1 MLQGD
6 GVHGARYNSR
16 VAMTMTTLRVWFAA
30 LSVCL
35 VAAVVTSAAAED
47 KKTIAD
53 KVYSVAQA
61 DRGEAR
67 FKASCSACHSTNSF
81 SGGAFAEKWTGQ
93 TLSEVFDFIS
103 NAMPENDPGSL
114 KREDYVNVIAFIL
127 KINNLPAGDADLPT
141 DSAGLKN
148 IQIDPK

>member
-1 MLQGD
+1 MKKI
-6 GVHGARYNSR
+6 NF
-16 VAMTMTTLRVWFAA
+16 RVWCAA
-30 LSVCL
+30 LTFCL
-35 VAAVVTSAAAED
+35 AAAVMTSAAAED

-53 KVYSVAQA
+53 KVYSAAQA

-67 FKASCSACHSTNSF
+67 FKASCTSCHSTNSF
-81 SGGAFAEKWTGQ
+81 SGGAFAEKWSGQ

-114 KREDYVNVIAFIL
+114 KRDDYVNVIAFML

-148 IQIDPK
+148 IQIDTK

>member
-1 MLQGD
+1 MKML
-6 GVHGARYNSR
+6 NFR
-16 VAMTMTTLRVWFAA
+16 VGCAA
-30 LSVCL
+30 LALSF
-35 VAAVVTSAAAED
+35 VAAAMTSAAGED

-53 KVYSVAQA
+53 KVYSAAQA
-61 DRGEAR
+61 ERGEAR
-67 FKASCSACHSTNSF
+67 FKTSCTACHSPNSF
-81 SGGAFAEKWTGQ
+81 SGGAFAEKWSGQ

-114 KREDYVNVIAFIL
+114 KREDYVNVIAFML
-127 KINNLPAGDADLPT
+127 KINNLPTGDADLPT

>member
-1 MLQGD
+1 MIT
-6 GVHGARYNSR
+6 S
-16 VAMTMTTLRVWFAA
+16 TFRVWCVA
-30 LSVCL
+30 LSLCL
-35 VAAVVTSAAAED
+35 VAAVMTSAAAED

-53 KVYSVAQA
+53 KVYSTAQA

-67 FKASCSACHSTNSF
+67 FKASCSSCHSTNSF
-81 SGGAFAEKWTGQ
+81 SGGAFAEKWSGQ

-114 KREDYVNVIAFIL
+114 KREDYVNVIAYML

-141 DSAGLKN
+141 ESAGLKS

>member
-1 MLQGD
+1 MKML
-6 GVHGARYNSR
+6 NFR
-16 VAMTMTTLRVWFAA
+16 VGCAA
-30 LSVCL
+30 LALSF
-35 VAAVVTSAAAED
+35 VAAAMTSAAGED

-53 KVYSVAQA
+53 KVYPRLRPSVAK
-61 DRGEAR
+61 R
-67 FKASCSACHSTNSF
+67 ASRRRAPCHSPNSF
-81 SGGAFAEKWTGQ
+81 SGGAFAEKWSGQ

-114 KREDYVNVIAFIL
+114 KREDYVNVTAFML
-127 KINNLPAGDADLPT
+127 KINNLPTGDADLPT